1 MVELPG
7 QLLLQKGGSMRVM
20 SHKVLVWL
28 LLGLVVAAG
37 QAQTSAS
44 SPSPSPFQAA
54 RDQSAALMEQRIE
67 AISNMLAV
75 TQQQLEQSQR
85 QMQQLQQE
93 LLQLRQQ
100 MASAGLT
107 TSSPAADTS
116 ASTAASANTASGE
129 SSSLAGAAQSSTS
142 AGPAAAPNG
151 AVPLEERLQTL
162 EAAVKLH
169 DQTKVESSSKYPVRV
184 TGLILFNGFVNRG
197 LTDNIDDPAIALR
210 PTTTSGDGSLGA
222 SLRQTILGIEGD
234 GPHVAGART
243 SANVNLDFFSGVSYT
258 NYGTSSGVV
267 RMRTAS
273 IDLDWANDSIQ
284 VGMVP
289 PLISPLSP
297 SSYATVAEPSLAGAG
312 NLWTWAP
319 QVRYAHRLPL
329 RDGKHVQLELGLRD
343 SPAAGY
349 NPNQLFRTAS
359 PGERSKQPAYESR
372 ISYGGGGERGLQ
384 LGLGG
389 YYSRQAYRYQGY
401 PGTDN
406 LDSWAV
412 TTDFRVPLARYFE
425 ISGEGYRGRSLGG
438 LGGGLYKDFIAGID
452 PVSGDSILRG
462 LNAIGGWAQWKTT
475 FSQSLE
481 SNLSIGLDD
490 GFASD
495 FHAVTLSPTASATQL
510 LARNKMAVANLIFRP
525 KTYLILS
532 PEYRRI
538 WTWPITGAAN
548 TADIFTL
555 SVGYQF

>member
-1 MVELPG
+1 
-7 QLLLQKGGSMRVM
+7 M
-20 SHKVLVWL
+20 SHKMLVWL
-28 LLGLVVAAG
+28 LLGSAVAAG

-44 SPSPSPFQAA
+44 SQSPAA
-54 RDQSAALMEQRIE
+54 RDQGAALMEQRIE
-67 AISNMLAV
+67 AIANTLAV

-85 QMQQLQQE
+85 QMQQLQRE

-100 MASAGLT
+100 MASAGLAA
-107 TSSPAADTS
+107 SSPQAETS

-129 SSSLAGAAQSSTS
+129 SSSLAGPAQSSTS
-142 AGPAAAPNG
+142 VGPAAAPNG

-184 TGLILFNGFVNRG
+184 TGLILFNGFVNKG
-197 LTDNIDDPAIALR
+197 LTDNIDQPAIALR
-210 PTTTSGDGSLGA
+210 QTPTSGNGSLGA
-222 SLRQTILGIEGD
+222 GLRQTILGIEGD
-234 GPHVAGART
+234 GPQVAGART
-243 SANVNLDFFSGVSYT
+243 SANVELDFSSGLSYT

-273 IDLDWANDSIQ
+273 INLDWANDSIE

-312 NLWTWAP
+312 NLWTWAA
-319 QVRYAHRLPL
+319 QVRYAHRIPL

-343 SPAAGY
+343 APAAGY
-349 NPNQLFRTAS
+349 NANQLFRTAS
-359 PGERSKQPAYESR
+359 SAELSKQPAYESR

-389 YYSRQAYRYQGY
+389 YYSRQSYPGYQGY

-412 TTDFRVPLARYFE
+412 TADWRVPFASHFE

-438 LGGGLYKDFIAGID
+438 LGGGLYKDFIAGTD
-452 PVSGDSILRG
+452 PVSGADIQRG
-462 LNAIGGWAQWKTT
+462 LNAIGGWTQWKTR
-475 FSQSLE
+475 FGQSLE

-510 LARNKMAVANLIFRP
+510 RARNKMAVGNLIFRP

-548 TADIFTL
+548 TADVFTL